1 MFVNQSRVVGKG
13 ILPQKHPGKST
24 VIKNEAARLMTDSLV
39 SEFRYNLKSA
49 LLLEY
54 ELDAAVL
61 PVVVAVFRIHNR
73 LSSSAAVGRKV

>member
-1 MFVNQSRVVGKG
+1 M
-13 ILPQKHPGKST
+13 PQKHLGKNMG
-24 VIKNEAARLMTDSLV
+24 IKNEAARLMTDSLIPV
-39 SEFRYNLKSA
+39 FRYNLKSV

-61 PVVVAVFRIHNR
+61 PVVVPVFRIHDR